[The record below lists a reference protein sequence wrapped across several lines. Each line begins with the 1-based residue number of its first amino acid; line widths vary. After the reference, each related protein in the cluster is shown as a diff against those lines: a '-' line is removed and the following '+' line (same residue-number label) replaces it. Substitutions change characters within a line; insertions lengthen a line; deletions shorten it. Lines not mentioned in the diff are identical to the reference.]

1 MDDEEANI
9 STSSK
14 RLDSGT
20 RKSKGPEPEVTVQA
34 ASYALEVLSCTNGTR
49 VYSVGLIFRD
59 DRLSLWYYDAS
70 GLVKSTEELSLIE
83 DFEKVAAVLVALA
96 SCDAT
101 GWGAMPVLKPPPRK
115 SFPEN
120 FPSTDLSGFTFEIAT
135 PPHEG
140 GCTARIRLK
149 DAIFCQ
155 YALVGRRTFVYSA
168 ETTTK
173 SLKKTLGKVFVVKF
187 SQQVESRTPENEII
201 AIVTAAGVRH
211 LPKTYFSSDLWQLR
225 DGPRRIFHGEDNC
238 DQLYDNRILRVL
250 VCKKYTPLQVVLL
263 KHPEYLPQMICE
275 MLDCK
280 YLRSLAVFTA
290 NCRQ

>member
-1 MDDEEANI
+1 MDEEEANV

-20 RKSKGPEPEVTVQA
+20 SKSKGPEPELTVQA
-34 ASYALEVLSCTNGTR
+34 ASYALEMLSCTNGTR

-115 SFPEN
+115 S
-120 FPSTDLSGFTFEIAT
+120 SL
-135 PPHEG
+135 
-140 GCTARIRLK
+140 
-149 DAIFCQ
+149 FCQ

-173 SLKKTLGKVFVVKF
+173 SLKKTLGKVFIVKS
-187 SQQVESRTPENEII
+187 SQQVESRTPENETI
-201 AIVTAAGVRH
+201 ALATAAGVRH
-211 LPKTYFSSDLWQLR
+211 LPKTHFSSDLWQLR
-225 DGPRRIFHGEDNC
+225 DGPRRIFHGEESC
-238 DQLYDNRILRVL
+238 DHLHDNRILRVL

-280 YLRSLAVFTA
+280 YLRSPAVVTTK
-290 NCRQ
+290 CCQ